1 MFSRSLS
8 VVVLIAI
15 SAGSAAALPALRICA
30 DPDNLPF
37 SDRASRGFDN
47 RIAMLVAHAVGRDP
61 VFVWARSRRGFM
73 REQFNTGACDMLM
86 GVPEGVRGVL
96 TTAPY
101 YRSTYVFVTPGRDK
115 VSIASFNDPKL
126 NRGRIGLQILE
137 ENYSPPS
144 LPLIRNGHAAQ
155 LVGFD
160 SFGARA
166 ADIVRAVNDG
176 RVRTAVVWGPL
187 AGYFVSTFKLPLSL
201 APVSPSIDASGVPF
215 AFSMSIAVHKR
226 DIALCQAINVALARL
241 QPKIETILSAY
252 HVPELPLVEGNE

>member
-8 VVVLIAI
+8 VIVLIAI
-15 SAGSAAALPALRICA
+15 SAGSAAARPALRICA

-101 YRSTYVFVTPGRDK
+101 YRSTYVFVTPRRDK

-155 LVGFD
+155 LVGQGEGDEGVGIVGGIGWRAFEG
-160 SFGARA
+160 GAHR
-166 ADIVRAVNDG
+166 
-176 RVRTAVVWGPL
+176 
-187 AGYFVSTFKLPLSL
+187 
-201 APVSPSIDASGVPF
+201 GVP
-215 AFSMSIAVHKR
+215 
-226 DIALCQAINVALARL
+226 
-241 QPKIETILSAY
+241 
-252 HVPELPLVEGNE
+252 